1 MIITINVSAMH
12 ETQFT
17 APYQNGTDINAAG
30 IAVVQTPDSQ
40 YLTCSKAVVSSA
52 ASQAIARPLFQ

>member
-1 MIITINVSAMH
+1 MH